1 MRSVL
6 DQEYPDIEYIVV
18 DGGSTDG
25 SVDII
30 RKYADRLAYWV
41 SEPDSGQADAIN
53 KGLKKATG
61 TWVAWQNSDDI
72 YYPGTFRQIAHVSQ
86 TRPTIDLIVGDMNLI
101 DKTDEILRDIKYVR
115 PTYKSLLAEGMVI
128 ANQSTFWRRSIH
140 AETGYLNESLDCL
153 FDFEWFLRVLK
164 SHPNSFHI
172 PAVLGAL
179 RLHETTKTSN
189 LQHKFQA
196 EFKALMSGKELSAME
211 IKGYQIRRMLLTI
224 RNGGTRYALRGIS
237 KRLTAKHV

>member
-6 DQEYPDIEYIVV
+6 DQEYPDIEYIVI

-41 SEPDSGQADAIN
+41 SEPDRGQAHAIN
-53 KGLKKATG
+53 KGLQKATG

-72 YYPGTFRQIAHVSQ
+72 YYPGTLRQIAHVSQ

-101 DKTDEILRDIKYVR
+101 DKQDELIRDIKYVR
-115 PTYKSLLAEGMVI
+115 PTYRSLLAEGMVI

-140 AETGYLNESLDCL
+140 GDTGYLNESLDCL

-164 SHPNSFHI
+164 SHPASFHI
-172 PAVLGAL
+172 SEVFGAL
-179 RLHETTKTSN
+179 RLHEATKTSN
-189 LQHKFQA
+189 RQHIFQD
-196 EFKALMSGKELSAME
+196 ELKTIMNGKELSGME

-224 RNGGTRYALRGIS
+224 KNGGARYALRGVS
-237 KRLTAKHV
+237 KRLKASCG